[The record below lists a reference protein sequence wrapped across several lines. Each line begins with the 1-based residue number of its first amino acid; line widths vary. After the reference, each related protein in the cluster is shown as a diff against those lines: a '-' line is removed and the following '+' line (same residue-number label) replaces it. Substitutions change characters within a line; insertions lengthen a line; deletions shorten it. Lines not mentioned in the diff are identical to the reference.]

1 MSFNVDKNKRK
12 ERKMQIR
19 SELFNLY
26 SNLVLNR
33 SKMVQF

>member
-19 SELFNLY
+19 SELFKLY